1 MEKKLLLW
9 MRRNSVFQV
18 LQTFSSY
25 SSLVRTGLDNHPYD
39 GPYDLPSRQRELGER
54 GPDFF
59 SLFIGGKQ
67 GGKKAEVAL
76 TETTNV

>member
-9 MRRNSVFQV
+9 LRRNSVFQV

-25 SSLVRTGLDNHPYD
+25 SSLVRTGLDDRPYD
-39 GPYDLPSRQRELGER
+39 RPYDLPSRQRGLYGER
-54 GPDFF
+54 GPDF